1 MPDSPLPA
9 FHLSP
14 ISDTIRCVGADRRT
28 FVGVTVLD
36 GVMPAND
43 FSAKG
48 LERLHRVLSGY
59 VQRGAVPGLVA
70 AVAKGDSTHVE
81 VIGRRDLDRGEAMS
95 RDSIFRI
102 ASMSK
107 PVTAVAALMLVED
120 CVLRLDDPVDE
131 LLPEL
136 ADMQV
141 LKTAGSPI
149 EETVPAARPITLRDL
164 LTFRAGFGAVW
175 EPDWPITAALQERGV
190 AVGPPRMS
198 PEPTPAPDLFLRR
211 LGELPLLHQPGEGW
225 LYHTGLAV
233 TGVLVARAS
242 GRPFPEFLRRR
253 VFEPL
258 GMDDTAFHVPADK
271 QDRFVTGYRE
281 DPESG
286 SLVVT
291 DPAEGGR
298 WSEPPLFPDGG
309 GDLVSTVDDYLA
321 FARML
326 MGGGTYSGTR
336 LLSRPSVELMTGDRI
351 TAANKENTG
360 LLPGMWDATGWG
372 FGVSV
377 TTARTGHA
385 APGRYGWNGGLGTA
399 WFNDPRERLTG
410 ILLTQRWFSS
420 PQPPLVVEDFET
432 CAYAA
437 LSN

>member
-1 MPDSPLPA
+1 MGGFTA
-9 FHLSP
+9 
-14 ISDTIRCVGADRRT
+14 T
-28 FVGVTVLD
+28 
-36 GVMPAND
+36 
-43 FSAKG
+43 G
-48 LERLHRVLSGY
+48 LERLRRVLARHVEGG
-59 VQRGAVPGLVA
+59 RVPGLVA
-70 AVAKGDSTHVE
+70 LV
-81 VIGRRDLDRGEAMS
+81 DRGGETEVVDLGATAVDGGTPVA
-95 RDSIFRI
+95 RDTIFRI
-102 ASMSK
+102 TSMTK

-141 LKTAGSPI
+141 LKNPGSPL

-175 EPDWPITAALQERGV
+175 DPDWPITAALREHGV
-190 AVGPPRMS
+190 AVGPPRMA

-233 TGVLVARAS
+233 AGVLIARAS

-253 VFEPL
+253 LFEPL

-271 QDRFVTGYRE
+271 QDRFVTLYRD

-286 SLVVT
+286 SLAMM

-326 MGGGTYSGTR
+326 MGGGRYSGTR

-351 TAANKENTG
+351 TAANKEHTG
-360 LLPGMWDATGWG
+360 LVPGMWDATGWG

-377 TTARTGHA
+377 ATARTGPA

-410 ILLTQRWFSS
+410 ILLTQRSFDS
-420 PQPPLVVEDFET
+420 PKPPRIVEDFET

-437 LSN
+437 LAD